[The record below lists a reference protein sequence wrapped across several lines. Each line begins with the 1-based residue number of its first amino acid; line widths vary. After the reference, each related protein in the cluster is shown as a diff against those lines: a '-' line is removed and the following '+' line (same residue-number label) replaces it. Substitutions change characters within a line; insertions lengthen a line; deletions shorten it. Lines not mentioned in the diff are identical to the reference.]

1 MFLLEG
7 LANLALS
14 IALVQWYGILGVAL
28 GTAIPMALVSLFV
41 LPVYVCRLL
50 KLRLWTYLWDVHG
63 YPLLLSLPLA
73 LFVWHVDGWLQ
84 PADYRTM
91 VAELALGALFYGG
104 GVVLVVW
111 VTGGVGDVVAGVWT
125 GFGGRS
131 ASRGRGWVTSG
142 NAAPCGRSRASAGSS
157 FTT

>member
-50 KLRLWTYLWDVHG
+50 KRRLWTSLWAVHG

-104 GVVLVVW
+104 EVLLLVWFTEGVRDVLS
-111 VTGGVGDVVAGVWT
+111 GFWT
-125 GFGGRS
+125 RLSERS
-131 ASRGRGWVTSG
+131 ASRGRAWSMSW
-142 NAAPCGRSRASAGSS
+142 NASPCGRRPS
-157 FTT
+157 